1 MFGRICRNFRWPM
14 KTHRNIFI
22 GVLLA
27 VMAFGLFL
35 SPAQG
40 AKGEVYVVKVSGT
53 INPGLAEYVI
63 RSMETASRE
72 GAVCVVIQ
80 LDTPGGLGLSMR
92 SIVMAILS
100 SDVPVVVYVSPSG
113 ARAASA
119 GVMITLSADIAAM
132 APGTNIGA
140 AHPVNLGQKKMD
152 ETMAEKVVNDMVAY
166 TKSIAEKRGRNSEWA
181 EKAVRESVSVTEKE
195 ALELKVVDLIA
206 EDLDDLLGKIDGREL
221 KDKGI
226 LHTKGAGRVLLT
238 EGLRDKILKTLSDPN
253 IAYILMMIGLAGLYF
268 ELSHPG
274 AIFPGVIGAMS
285 LILAFFAFQ
294 TLPVNYAG
302 ILLIGLA
309 IILFILE
316 MKISSYGL
324 LSLGGIISLFLGSIM
339 LFEGTAPEMRLSWNV
354 LIPTV
359 VMISGF
365 FVAVAG
371 LVFRSQI
378 SRPKTG
384 DKGLIGEVGVV
395 KSRLEPEGKIFVHGE
410 LWNAVA
416 PGTIEPGSKVRVVAV
431 DRLMLKVEEL

>member
-1 MFGRICRNFRWPM
+1 M
-14 KTHRNIFI
+14 KTHRHIFI

-27 VMAFGLFL
+27 VMAFGLFF

-80 LDTPGGLGLSMR
+80 LDTPGGLALSMR

-152 ETMAEKVVNDMVAY
+152 ETMAEKIVNDMVAY

-195 ALELKVVDLIA
+195 ALELKIVDLIA

-221 KDKGI
+221 KDKGM

-316 MKISSYGL
+316 MKIASYGL

-339 LFEGTAPEMRLSWNV
+339 LFQGTAPEMRLSWNV

-431 DRLMLKVEEL
+431 DRLVLKVEEL

>member
-1 MFGRICRNFRWPM
+1 MKRSRDILIAFVFAIVFFG
-14 KTHRNIFI
+14 
-22 GVLLA
+22 
-27 VMAFGLFL
+27 AFPPVIEG
-35 SPAQG
+35 SE
-40 AKGEVYVVKVSGT
+40 GEVYVAKVSGT
-53 INPGLAEYVI
+53 INPGLAEYLI

-72 GAVCVVIQ
+72 GAGCFVIQ
-80 LDTPGGLGLSMR
+80 LDTPGGLALSMR
-92 SIVMAILS
+92 SIVMAMLS
-100 SDVPVVVYVSPSG
+100 SKIPIVVYVSPSG

-119 GVMITLSADIAAM
+119 GVMITMAADIAAM

-152 ETMAEKVVNDMVAY
+152 KTMAEKVVNDMVAY
-166 TKSIAEKRGRNSEWA
+166 IKSIAEKTGRNSEWA

-195 ALELKVVDLIA
+195 ALELNVIDLIA
-206 EDLDDLLGKIDGREL
+206 EDLDDLLEKIDGREL
-221 KDKGI
+221 KGKGTI
-226 LHTKGAGRVLLT
+226 HTKGVKRVSLA
-238 EGLRDKILKTLSDPN
+238 ESLRDKILKTLSDPN

-302 ILLIGLA
+302 ILLIALA
-309 IILFILE
+309 LVLFILE
-316 MKISSYGL
+316 MKVTSYGL
-324 LSLGGIISLFLGSIM
+324 LSIGGVICFFLGSLM
-339 LFEGTAPEMRLSWNV
+339 LFESAGPAMRLSWRV

-359 VMISGF
+359 VMVSGF

-378 SRPKTG
+378 SKPKTG
-384 DKGLIGEVGVV
+384 QRGLVGDIGIA
-395 KSRLEPEGKIFVHGE
+395 KSRLEPQGKVFVHGE

-416 PGTIEPGSKVRVVAV
+416 GENIEAGVKVRVVGV
-431 DRLMLKVEEL
+431 DRLLLTVEEVK